1 MYIKL
6 EKNIKHSFFP
16 KHTEYQSKKAEY
28 ITWKHSYTFTKLL
41 FQHYTSIMI
50 S

>member
-6 EKNIKHSFFP
+6 EKNIKHSFFSR
-16 KHTEYQSKKAEY
+16 HTVNINHQSKKAEY

-41 FQHYTSIMI
+41 FQH
-50 S
+50 